1 MKIMYTLVLV
11 LSMATCLIF
20 IISTSQL
27 EAQESFAVTGKV
39 VNETQGASIASE
51 LEILLHMLDQ
61 ESGQF
66 VTLEATTNDK
76 GEFQF
81 ENVLLFKNGTYL
93 VTADYGGTR
102 YNTTIDPSSSVN
114 KVRLSVYE
122 TTRDIS
128 TVRVEHHSL
137 VLVNVD
143 QRTQSATAAS
153 FVRLTNDT
161 DLTILPDLENVGPGK
176 FSFLRFSL
184 PPNADNLDVQSSL
197 VGSQIIPMGSGF
209 ALAAPILPGSHDIS
223 FSYQFTYHGT
233 DLAYKHGLLQ
243 GADVFQ
249 ILIPQSLSDVQVG
262 LLGTVTPPSISNES
276 YLIWEIADLTPG
288 ENQTVILSNL
298 PKPNLIDRVIAGSA
312 NPDTWLLAIPIGMGS
327 ILILLLIWSIALRVG
342 YRDPLLATESKE
354 ELPIDSSTVRDRLIL
369 EIASLDERHANG
381 SLSETTDL
389 ETRSVLIQQVLAIDE
404 RINIIPNSRDA
415 DFNETQGE
423 PRT

>member
-1 MKIMYTLVLV
+1 MASCLLFVIGASTLD
-11 LSMATCLIF
+11 
-20 IISTSQL
+20 
-27 EAQESFAVTGKV
+27 AQENFAVTGQV
-39 VNETQGASIASE
+39 VNETQGGSIGSE

-66 VTLEATTNDK
+66 VTLETMTDER

-81 ENVLLFKNGTYL
+81 KNILFFKNGTYF
-93 VTADYGGTR
+93 VTADYHGIR
-102 YNTTIDPSSSVN
+102 YNTTIDPSSLRN

-137 VLVNVD
+137 VLINVD

-161 DLTILPDLENVGPGK
+161 DLTIVPDLENVGPGK

-197 VGSQIIPMGSGF
+197 TGSQIIPMGSGF

-223 FSYQFTYHGT
+223 FSYEFTYDGT

-243 GADVFQ
+243 GAGLFQ
-249 ILIPQSLSDVQVG
+249 ILIPQSLSDIQVG
-262 LLGTVTPPSISNES
+262 LLDTDTPQSISNES
-276 YLIWEIADLTPG
+276 YLIWEIANLSPG
-288 ENQTVILSNL
+288 QSQTVILSNL
-298 PKPNLIDRVIAGSA
+298 PKPNLIDRVIAASA

-327 ILILLLIWSIALRVG
+327 ILILLLIWSTTLRLR
-342 YRDPLLATESKE
+342 YRGPLLATQSKGESPVPS
-354 ELPIDSSTVRDRLIL
+354 LTDRDQLIL
-369 EIASLDERHANG
+369 EIASLDDRHANE
-381 SLSETTDL
+381 SLGETTYL
-389 ETRSVLIQQVLAIDE
+389 ETRSILIERVLAIDE
-404 RINIIPNSRDA
+404 QINISLNSGDE
-415 DFNETQGE
+415 DSNKTHGE
-423 PRT
+423 QRT